1 MKRLCF
7 LGLGLLMSGSAV
19 GQGPSSFVT
28 GMTLMSAAESCPVF
42 VASVGVGSPAEQA
55 GIKSGDVLV
64 AINGTH
70 VSTIDETVRKFLHS
84 DSPAPVTLA
93 LMHQEKSYVATV
105 GRVRTSVLYSSEHT
119 KLESGMIVPHDCA
132 FGCYRGR
139 DEWQA

>member
-7 LGLGLLMSGSAV
+7 LGLGVIMSGSAV
-19 GQGPSSFVT
+19 GWPSSFVT

-70 VSTIDETVRKFLHS
+70 VSTLDETVRKFLHS

-93 LMHQEKSYVATV
+93 DGSRK
-105 GRVRTSVLYSSEHT
+105 VL
-119 KLESGMIVPHDCA
+119 C
-132 FGCYRGR
+132 R
-139 DEWQA
+139 DDRASTHFSPL